1 MKLHSY
7 LLYTLVLLL
16 MVSSCQFKAYKR
28 PQIDTDGLY
37 REQITTS
44 ESDTSSLGDISW
56 RELFTDPYLHELIA
70 KALKNNPDMRS
81 ALLTIE
87 QAEAQYRQSKAAFFP
102 ALSANANATFTF
114 DENGNMKTLNSML
127 NASWEI
133 DFFGKLT
140 NSKRAAKAVLMQTDA
155 YKCAVQTRLITNV
168 ATLYY
173 TLLALDEQL
182 VITRVTLNNW
192 NENVETMELLMQAGM
207 VNRAAVVQSKA
218 NRYGIET
225 TIPDLERRIRETENT
240 LSFLLN
246 RLPGYIERGEITK
259 TQFTQTVTTG
269 VPSMLLAKRP
279 DVKQAENDLMIA
291 FANTNIA
298 RAMFYPSIVISANGG
313 IPNTLFD
320 ALNPVNLVGSVAGSI
335 TQPLFNRLALTTQL
349 KVTKKEEEKALL
361 AFSKTLLNAG
371 NEVSNALYQ
380 YQTLDRKMDSRA
392 KQIGELRKSVEYT
405 QELLTSGSSNYL
417 EVLTAQQ
424 ALLSAQINQ
433 VNDSFEKVQSI
444 ITLYA
449 ALGGGGE

>member
-1 MKLHSY
+1 MKQHSY
-7 LLYTLVLLL
+7 LLYTLVLLFTA
-16 MVSSCQFKAYKR
+16 SSCQFKAYKR
-28 PQIDTDGLY
+28 PKTETDGLY
-37 REQITTS
+37 REQTISMNDTT
-44 ESDTSSLGDISW
+44 SLGDIGW
-56 RELFTDPYLHELIA
+56 RELFTDSYLQELIA
-70 KALKNNPDMRS
+70 KALENNPDMRS

-102 ALSANANATFTF
+102 ALSASANTTFTF
-114 DENGNMKTLNSML
+114 DKDGNMKTLNSML

-140 NSKRAAKAVLMQTDA
+140 NSKRAAKAVLMQTEA
-155 YKCAVQTRLITNV
+155 YKCAVQTRLVTNV

-173 TLLALDEQL
+173 TLLTLDEQL
-182 VITRVTLNNW
+182 AITKETLNKW
-192 NENVETMELLMQAGM
+192 NESVETMELLMQAGM
-207 VNRAAVVQSKA
+207 VNRAAVVQSNA
-218 NRYGIET
+218 NRYGIEAT
-225 TIPDLERRIRETENT
+225 LPDLERRIRETENT

-246 RLPGYIERGEITK
+246 RLPGYIERGYIAK
-259 TQFTQTVTTG
+259 TRFTQAVTTG

-279 DVKQAENDLMIA
+279 DVKQAECDLMIA

-320 ALNPVNLVGSVAGSI
+320 ALNLVNLVGSVAGGI

-392 KQIGELRKSVEYT
+392 KQIEELRKSVEYT